1 MLPKHRRAPGF
12 TLVELL
18 VVIAIIGILIALLL
32 PAVQA
37 AREAARRSQCTN
49 NLKQIGLSMHNYHD
63 TYKSLPYG
71 AHAGWGHD
79 WQLASLPF
87 MEQQAVYDL
96 TPDPWSD
103 SGWWGATDARSLGFI
118 AIARATI
125 AGYKCPSEPMGER
138 EPRDINGLTDRAVG
152 SYLGNAGGDCTSDS
166 LTQMRDGNG
175 VFHAARF
182 NINHTTGNPNPPPTR
197 FAAIIDGLA
206 NTLLAAES
214 PYSVDYDSIDD
225 CNVCDRYLFYHM
237 NYDSGNGSDFSE
249 NLGSAFYPINVA
261 FSKDLVTYPRN
272 GNARETAFG
281 SWHPGGCNAVLC
293 DGSVRFASETMDIA
307 IWRAAGSRNGK
318 EALGEW

>member
-1 MLPKHRRAPGF
+1 MSASYRRRLGF

-49 NLKQIGLSMHNYHD
+49 NLKQIGLAMHNYHD
-63 TYKSLPYG
+63 TYKSLPHG

-79 WQLASLPF
+79 WALCILPF

-96 TPDPWSD
+96 CPTPWND
-103 SGWWGATDARSLGFI
+103 SGAWTGTDARSLGLI
-118 AIARATI
+118 AIARQPLDVF
-125 AGYKCPSEPMGER
+125 KCPSEPADVR
-138 EPRDINGLTDRAVG
+138 EPRDVNGLTDRAIG
-152 SYLGNAGGDCTSDS
+152 SYLGNAGGDVTNDS
-166 LTQMRDGNG
+166 QTAMQAGNG
-175 VFHAARF
+175 VLRPARY
-182 NINHTTGNPNPPPTR
+182 NINHTTTNPDPPTR

-206 NTLLAAES
+206 NTLLVAES
-214 PYSVDYDSIDD
+214 PYSVDYDAIDD

-272 GNARETAFG
+272 SDAREIAFG
-281 SWHPGGCNAVLC
+281 SWHPGGCNAALC
-293 DGSVRFASETMDIA
+293 DGSVRFASETMDLT
-307 IWRAAGSRNGK
+307 IWRAVASRNGK
-318 EALGEW
+318 ESNGDW